1 MSSRLLEFLETSD
14 GAMEILATIEVDG
27 TSFSEL
33 DEQVGVSHDTLST
46 RLDEARELGLV
57 DAEAVVDEGRTKHRW
72 VLTGKG
78 VRVRRVMESVGLVK
92 NYDLLQMSREFV
104 ENDRENVL
112 ERIDELEQEVDLDDE
127 VENEKALHS
136 WKQRLSE
143 VESSDSEEK

>member
-1 MSSRLLEFLETSD
+1 
-14 GAMEILATIEVDG
+14 MEILATIEVDG

-104 ENDRENVL
+104 ENVL